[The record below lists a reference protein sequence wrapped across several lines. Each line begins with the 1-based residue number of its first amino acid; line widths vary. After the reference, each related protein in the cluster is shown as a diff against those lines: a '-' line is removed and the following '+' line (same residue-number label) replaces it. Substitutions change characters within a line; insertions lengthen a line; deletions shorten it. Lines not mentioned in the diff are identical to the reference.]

1 MPVRFL
7 SNGVVEVD
15 TLSEAIAWETRKS
28 KTLKSV
34 GRPRKLKPNPVDAN
48 PWERFCID
56 IRAGN
61 CTRMR
66 KILGIVRGR
75 GQAGIDL
82 HELSSSVGDSNALN
96 TSGNISGIRKKGEK
110 YGLNAED
117 LIVRGPDKLF
127 RPGRMLEA
135 NEPPLP

>member
-96 TSGNISGIRKKGEK
+96 TALPYKDFCDKISATSIGCCSNI
-110 YGLNAED
+110 
-117 LIVRGPDKLF
+117 GPITYRYSYL
-127 RPGRMLEA
+127 
-135 NEPPLP
+135 